1 MGIKQTPFYI
11 ERILFY
17 IFLFKLMIGKN
28 DLKQEA
34 PPLLYIERQVKQR
47 SSISL
52 VFHSQQCAECDEK

>member
-1 MGIKQTPFYI
+1 MI
-11 ERILFY
+11 E
-17 IFLFKLMIGKN
+17 KN